1 MGPSG
6 INAISAHDIASGA
19 GVKVGVLD
27 TGIQKNHPDLQAN
40 IIGGINLVRK
50 AGGANKWDD
59 DNGHGTH
66 IAGIIAAVDNTI
78 GHIGIAPSAKLFVVK
93 VLPGDYVAKPA
104 LIDPQVV
111 ADGIYACMANGVHII
126 NISFEI
132 AGDAPVLRNA
142 IIAASNVGI
151 VLVAAV
157 GDNSSPGVLYTA
169 KYPEVIAVTS
179 IQSNAYPNLSLS
191 TFSNWGP
198 EVDFTAPGSA
208 ITSTWIGSTYSG
220 RAGTGQAAAH
230 VSGVAALMLSAGR
243 ADLIG
248 KDVTPVPLPPEQ
260 QGLGLID
267 AYLTVTAE

>member
-1 MGPSG
+1 MIVWIGRDRGSQFNDGGRYNPTTDTWTLLSTDGAPSPREDHTVVWTGGEMIVWGGGPNG
-6 INAISAHDIASGA
+6 G
-19 GVKVGVLD
+19 GVFQD
-27 TGIQKNHPDLQAN
+27 
-40 IIGGINLVRK
+40 GGRYNP
-50 AGGANKWDD
+50 ATAAW
-59 DNGHGTH
+59 
-66 IAGIIAAVDNTI
+66 AAVNL
-78 GHIGIAPSAKLFVVK
+78 K
-93 VLPGDYVAKPA
+93 DYVAKPA